1 MRPASIVNFER
12 IVLITIVIGLA
23 ATVLNWEAVVAMA
36 RSQSRGQFGS
46 NFVLVVQALSI
57 ALYLLLLWLIAR
69 RRSVVAMWIYVV
81 LAVAGLLLS
90 LRGLSEL
97 GRMPLWAVL
106 LQAAQWLLTLASLW
120 LLFRPDAR
128 AWFRGAGSAAD
139 PA

>member
-12 IVLITIVIGLA
+12 IVLITIVIGLV

-46 NFVLVVQALSI
+46 NFVLVMQALLI

-69 RRSVVAMWIYVV
+69 RRNVVAMWIYVV

-90 LRGLSEL
+90 LRGIGDF

-106 LQAAQWLLTLASLW
+106 VQAAQWLLTLASLW

-128 AWFRGAGSAAD
+128 AWFRGAGSGAD